1 MSDTKIKTQIRTRIT
16 IAVNTSVLEA
26 SRYDGI
32 DCPTVNEAYHNASFI
47 GHLVSTGGDRFT
59 ALIVFESDIPD
70 IDMILE
76 NELNLAVAEFVEL
89 PGNETFAIMSESS
102 TPSEGDKVRYCGAAP
117 EFNFDQACYRPVK
130 PINTP
135 LPEAHSI
142 ITNEGIQP
150 GAMFRHHSGRVYK
163 VLFLAN
169 TRHLEPK
176 HPVTVIYEGANGSK
190 WSKSLGDFIVS
201 MKLLKTDEE
210 LQQA

>member
-1 MSDTKIKTQIRTRIT
+1 MSDTKIKTPVKTRIT
-16 IAVNTSVLEA
+16 IAVNSSVLEA

-32 DCPTVNEAYHNASFI
+32 ECPRVNEAYHNASFI
-47 GHLVSTGGDRFT
+47 GHHVSSKGVYTV
-59 ALIVFESDIPD
+59 LIMFESDVPD
-70 IDMILE
+70 IDMLLKS
-76 NELNLAVAEFVEL
+76 ELNLAVAEFVEL
-89 PGNETFAIMSESS
+89 PGNETFAIMSESPTS
-102 TPSEGDKVRYCGAAP
+102 SGWNKIRHCGAAE
-117 EFNFDQACYRPVK
+117 EFNFDQACYRTVK

-135 LPEAHSI
+135 LPENHSI
-142 ITNEGIQP
+142 ITSEGIQP

-176 HPVTVIYEGANGSK
+176 HPITVIYEGANGSK

-201 MKLLKTDEE
+201 MKLLKMEQE